1 MTDDANVIKHEGVT
15 LFRNTVVGIVDANH
29 ELITVGTICIDW
41 KKREDE
47 HHTRNAELSDALAM
61 LHSEAQEVY
70 KTMPLNNTFKVAI
83 ELAGF
88 ALRGEELPAGP
99 QEVKTL
105 VEAEAED
112 KMPDA
117 YYEGYNNEK
126 LLQHT
131 NEMPSCN
138 YLHGTGAYAAYSEGV
153 QAYRDEL
160 AAKE

>member
-15 LFRNTVVGIVDANH
+15 LFRNTVVGIVDDSH
-29 ELITVGTICIDW
+29 ELITVGTICVDW

-47 HHTRNAELSDALAM
+47 HHKRNAELADALAM

-83 ELAGF
+83 ELASF
-88 ALRGEELPAGP
+88 ALRGEELPTGP
-99 QEVKTL
+99 QEAAPKFVA
-105 VEAEAED
+105 AEEEVF
-112 KMPDA
+112 PDA

-131 NEMPSCN
+131 NQMPSCN
-138 YLHGTGAYAAYSEGV
+138 YLHGTSAYAAYCEGV